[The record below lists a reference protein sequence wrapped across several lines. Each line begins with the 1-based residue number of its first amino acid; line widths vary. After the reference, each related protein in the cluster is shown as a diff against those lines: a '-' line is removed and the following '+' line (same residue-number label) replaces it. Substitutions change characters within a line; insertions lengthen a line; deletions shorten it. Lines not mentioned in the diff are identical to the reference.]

1 MAAALPA
8 SPLRRRM
15 PPTTSPEFDALHRAL
30 PEIRWLSNTG
40 KTTTIALPLPYRF
53 ADTASEAHASI
64 AAPDWENWTLERRN
78 ELTAFLSDRFP
89 ARDAEGSAIA
99 RMARRIVDEEV
110 APASARALTD
120 LPPAATAALT
130 WDVANALMEAAY
142 RDCRPP
148 LFFTHLVEVYRAGH
162 LPVGWE
168 VKIRTPTIP
177 REIRTREIRAPA
189 SRQMSQEPA

>member
-1 MAAALPA
+1 
-8 SPLRRRM
+8 M
-15 PPTTSPEFDALHRAL
+15 PPTTSPEFETLHRAL
-30 PEIRWLSNTG
+30 SEMPWLSNTG
-40 KTTTIALPLPYRF
+40 RKTPISLPLPYRF
-53 ADTASEAHASI
+53 PDTANEAHALI

-89 ARDAEGSAIA
+89 ARDAEWSAIA
-99 RMARRIVDEEV
+99 CMARRIVDEEI

-162 LPVGWE
+162 LPVGWDTE
-168 VKIRTPTIP
+168 RGALVIY
-177 REIRTREIRAPA
+177 
-189 SRQMSQEPA
+189 